1 MKNDI
6 YNNLKNRYEERSLKP
21 SENLWEELE
30 QKLETSLEKP
40 KQSKKYYWFAAASL
54 VLLLG
59 IYSVFKMESPEVV
72 EHSTMVKNKQE
83 TSEIIKTIENKDIIE
98 EIIPKNITKTISE
111 NEEEKKLVAK
121 KQEVEPKIIVEKIE
135 EKPIIPVEKLPID
148 TKIVKELYVDNK
160 LPNKEKE
167 TFVTT
172 EDLLFYIEA
181 EKLKGKKSPQKQGF
195 AIDLKKYEPQSI
207 EILGISIYENQ
218 KKN

>member
-6 YNNLKNRYEERSLKP
+6 YNNLKNRYEGRSLKP

-30 QKLETSLEKP
+30 QKLENSLEKP

-59 IYSVFKMESPEVV
+59 IYSAFKMESPKVK
-72 EHSTMVKNKQE
+72 HSTMVKNKQE
-83 TSEIIKTIENKDIIE
+83 TSEIIKVIENKHVIE
-98 EIIPKNITKTISE
+98 EAIPKNITKTISE

-121 KQEVEPKIIVEKIE
+121 KQEAEPKIIVEKIE
-135 EKPIIPVEKLPID
+135 EKPIIPSEKSPID

-160 LPNKEKE
+160 LPNKEIE

>member
-30 QKLETSLEKP
+30 QKLETSLGKP

-54 VLLLG
+54 VFLLG
-59 IYSVFKMESPEVV
+59 IYSVFKMESPQV
-72 EHSTMVKNKQE
+72 EHSIMVKNKKE
-83 TSEIIKTIENKDIIE
+83 TSEIIKVIENKYVIE
-98 EIIPKNITKTISE
+98 EAIPKNITKTISE
-111 NEEEKKLVAK
+111 NEEKKKLVAK
-121 KQEVEPKIIVEKIE
+121 KQEVEPKMIVEKIE
-135 EKPIIPVEKLPID
+135 EKPIIPSEKLPID

-160 LPNKEKE
+160 LPNKEIE
-167 TFVTT
+167 TFITT

-207 EILGISIYENQ
+207 EMLGISIYENQ

>member
-30 QKLETSLEKP
+30 QKLETSLGKP

-54 VLLLG
+54 VFLLG
-59 IYSVFKMESPEVV
+59 IYSVFKIESSKV
-72 EHSTMVKNKQE
+72 EYSTMVKNKKE
-83 TSEIIKTIENKDIIE
+83 TSGIIKTIENKYVIE
-98 EIIPKNITKTISE
+98 EAIPKNITKTISE
-111 NEEEKKLVAK
+111 NEEKKKLLAK
-121 KQEVEPKIIVEKIE
+121 KQEVEPKMIVEKIE
-135 EKPIIPVEKLPID
+135 EKLIIPDEKLPIE

-160 LPNKEKE
+160 LPNKEIE

-195 AIDLKKYEPQSI
+195 ATDLKKYEPQSI

>member
-30 QKLETSLEKP
+30 QKLETSLGKP

-54 VLLLG
+54 VFLLG
-59 IYSVFKMESPEVV
+59 IYSVFKMESPQV
-72 EHSTMVKNKQE
+72 EHSIMVKNKKE
-83 TSEIIKTIENKDIIE
+83 TLEIIKVIENKYVIE
-98 EIIPKNITKTISE
+98 EAIPKNITKTISE
-111 NEEEKKLVAK
+111 NEEKKKLVAK
-121 KQEVEPKIIVEKIE
+121 KQEVEPKMIVEKIE
-135 EKPIIPVEKLPID
+135 EKPIIPSEKLPID

-160 LPNKEKE
+160 LPNKEIE
-167 TFVTT
+167 TFITT

-207 EILGISIYENQ
+207 EMLGISIYENQ

>member
-30 QKLETSLEKP
+30 QKLETSLGKP

-54 VLLLG
+54 VFLLG
-59 IYSVFKMESPEVV
+59 IYSVFKMESPQV
-72 EHSTMVKNKQE
+72 EHSIMVKNKKE
-83 TSEIIKTIENKDIIE
+83 TSEIIKVIENKYVIE
-98 EIIPKNITKTISE
+98 EAIPKNITKTISE

-135 EKPIIPVEKLPID
+135 EKPIIPSEKSPID